1 MQLLWNPGSWGS
13 RFQSYFYTHRY
24 RWNWTRWGRT
34 THSIQQW
41 SMVSPI
47 IRTQVVP
54 YACFQHRK
62 LSSTRE
68 MDTIKN
74 CNIREMN
81 INRRNQRIILK
92 LFNLCHAVS
101 NLQIE
106 KVVDY
111 SIFFEP
117 SAHTTKPQK
126 KSSHT
131 CQHTRQHTQR
141 GGIVLHPPKQ
151 GKWNLKLKVTR
162 ERPIL
167 HAFLVIQISIIFLTD
182 MWSLRVRLE
191 PYKSERID
199 NPPLKETNSHWAVAT
214 GIQPVFDTR
223 LLQLAF

>member
-1 MQLLWNPGSWGS
+1 
-13 RFQSYFYTHRY
+13 
-24 RWNWTRWGRT
+24 
-34 THSIQQW
+34 
-41 SMVSPI
+41 MVSPI

-81 INRRNQRIILK
+81 INRRISFSLLNQRIILK
-92 LFNLCHAVS
+92 LLNLCHAVS

-111 SIFFEP
+111 CSIFFEP

-141 GGIVLHPPKQ
+141 GGIYCTASPQARKMKFKIESHARATDF
-151 GKWNLKLKVTR
+151 TR
-162 ERPIL
+162 
-167 HAFLVIQISIIFLTD
+167 ISCDSDF
-182 MWSLRVRLE
+182 
-191 PYKSERID
+191 D
-199 NPPLKETNSHWAVAT
+199 NISDWHVKFA
-214 GIQPVFDTR
+214 I
-223 LLQLAF
+223 